1 MTFFCNLPF
10 TEIQSFGGTS
20 AWPCCA
26 FRGKAFIP
34 LSNYTNDTQL
44 REVKSQLLRGEVPDQ
59 CMSCS
64 ESEKNTGHSFRLVAE
79 SFHPGVTE
87 EIKKQNDPDYFDLR
101 NVTITTSNICNLK
114 CLPCESSSYVR
125 HLELKKLGLTNNI
138 PIVEKNSNL
147 DALLKLDFK
156 RLTMLGGEPFYDV
169 VTFDFLKKLV
179 EQGRSKNI
187 SVDLNTNMTSVTDD
201 KMRFLSDNFSSII
214 LKASID
220 GIGAVN
226 NYLRYPSDWE
236 TIEQNLEKINQYPNV
251 DVVVTTALSNL
262 ALIKYH
268 EVVRWAAD
276 KKLNLFIS
284 TVFSP
289 DVLRPN
295 LLPPELH
302 QKLLKIYTELKSQL
316 SGQVWDRTEYCIDSC
331 ISICNNNEYNHEKF
345 QEFFSWI
352 KLHDQHRG
360 QSMLDVFP
368 ELVDYL

>member
-10 TEIQSFGGTS
+10 TEIQSNGDGI
-20 AWPCCA
+20 ARPCCA
-26 FRGKAFIP
+26 FNNSKLIR
-34 LSNYTNDTQL
+34 LSNYTTDLQL
-44 REVKSQLLRGEVPDQ
+44 REVKSQLLRGEIPAP
-59 CMSCS
+59 CLECS
-64 ESEKNTGHSFRLVAE
+64 RLEKTTGHSFRLVAE
-79 SFHPGVTE
+79 EFHPDVTT

-114 CLPCESSSYVR
+114 CLPCGSSSYVR
-125 HLELKKLGLTNNI
+125 HLELKKLGLNEII
-138 PIVEKNSNL
+138 PIVEKNSDL
-147 DALLKLDFK
+147 AALFKLDFK

-179 EQGRSKNI
+179 EHGRSKNI
-187 SVDLNTNMTSVTDD
+187 SIDLNTNMTSVTDD
-201 KMRFLSDNFSSII
+201 KMSFLSNNFSNII

-226 NYLRYPSDWE
+226 NYLRYPSDWK
-236 TIEQNLEKINQYPNV
+236 TIEQNLEKLAQYPNV
-251 DVVVTTALSNL
+251 DVIVTTALSNL

-268 EVVRWAAD
+268 EVIKWAAD

-316 SGQVWDRTEYCIDSC
+316 SGKVWDRTEYCIDSC
-331 ISICNNNEYNHEKF
+331 ISICNSNEYNHEKF
-345 QEFFSWI
+345 QEFLAWI
-352 KLHDQHRG
+352 KLHDDHRG

>member
-1 MTFFCNLPF
+1 
-10 TEIQSFGGTS
+10 
-20 AWPCCA
+20 
-26 FRGKAFIP
+26 
-34 LSNYTNDTQL
+34 
-44 REVKSQLLRGEVPDQ
+44 
-59 CMSCS
+59 
-64 ESEKNTGHSFRLVAE
+64 
-79 SFHPGVTE
+79 
-87 EIKKQNDPDYFDLR
+87 
-101 NVTITTSNICNLK
+101 
-114 CLPCESSSYVR
+114 
-125 HLELKKLGLTNNI
+125 LKKLGLTNNI

>member
-26 FRGKAFIP
+26 FSGKAFIQ

-201 KMRFLSDNFSSII
+201 KMR
-214 LKASID
+214 
-220 GIGAVN
+220 
-226 NYLRYPSDWE
+226 
-236 TIEQNLEKINQYPNV
+236 TIEQNLEKLAQYPNV

-316 SGQVWDRTEYCIDSC
+316 SGQVRDRTEYCIDSC
-331 ISICNNNEYNHEKF
+331 ISICNSNEYNHEKF